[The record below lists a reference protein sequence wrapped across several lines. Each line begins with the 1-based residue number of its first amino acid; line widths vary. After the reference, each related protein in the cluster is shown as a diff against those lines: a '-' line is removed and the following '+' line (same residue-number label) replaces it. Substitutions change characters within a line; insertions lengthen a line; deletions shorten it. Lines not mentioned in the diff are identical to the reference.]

1 MPYSLQAVKPM
12 MPKEALIS
20 VKMWTESQ
28 ITDLRV
34 GLLDWYDRMGRTLPW
49 RVRPEDRA
57 RGVVPDPYAVWLSEI
72 MLQQTTVP
80 HATPYWEKF
89 LAAFPTV
96 TDLAN
101 ADREQVMAMWAGL
114 GYYAR
119 ARNLYKCAQIIRD
132 DHGGIFPGTE
142 AALLKLPG
150 IGPYTAAAIAGIC
163 FDEATV
169 VVDGNVERV
178 ISRMAR
184 VDAPLPRGKKD
195 IKSVAAQVADVKR
208 SGDYSQALM
217 DLGATVCTPRNPKC
231 GICVWDGMC
240 AAHAGGV
247 EEDYPKKLKK
257 KPLPKRFG
265 AAFVLRSYDGYVL
278 LRQRPDQ
285 GLLGGMLEFPGTEWG
300 VALPES
306 VEDFAPIK
314 THWQKQKLQVR
325 HVFTHF
331 ELTLDVYTA
340 SLDNRTALNTLKSS
354 PNAEKIKIVS
364 EHSLDSEALPSVM
377 VKVLR
382 VAIPN

>member
-1 MPYSLQAVKPM
+1 M
-12 MPKEALIS
+12 
-20 VKMWTESQ
+20 
-28 ITDLRV
+28 
-34 GLLDWYDRMGRTLPW
+34 LDWYDLMGRTLPW
-49 RVRPEDRA
+49 RVRPEDRKK
-57 RGVVPDPYAVWLSEI
+57 GMVSDPYAVWLSEI

-89 LAAFPTV
+89 LAQFPAI

-101 ADREQVMAMWAGL
+101 ADREHVMAMWAGL

-119 ARNLYKCAQIIRD
+119 ARNLYKCAQTIRD
-132 DHGGIFPGTE
+132 EHGGVFPDTE

-184 VDAPLPRGKKD
+184 VDVPLPKGKKE
-195 IKSVAAQVADVKR
+195 IKVIAAQLADTER

-231 GICVWDGMC
+231 NICVWSEICG
-240 AAHAGGV
+240 AHAVGL
-247 EEDYPKKLKK
+247 EESYPKKLKK
-257 KPLPKRFG
+257 KPLPKRYG
-265 AAFVLRSYDGYVL
+265 AAFVLRSEDGYVL
-278 LRQRPDQ
+278 LRQRPDT
-285 GLLGGMLEFPGTEWG
+285 GLLGGMLEFPGTAWEE
-300 VALPES
+300 VLPEA
-306 VEDFAPIK
+306 VEDFAPTK
-314 THWQKQKLQVR
+314 AVWQKQKEQVR

-340 SLDNRTALNTLKSS
+340 SLPGLGVLKALKSAS
-354 PNAEKIKIVS
+354 NKQEVKIVS
-364 EHSLDSEALPSVM
+364 ECSLINEALPSVM
-377 VKVLR
+377 MKVAR
-382 VAIPN
+382 AAFSK